1 MTRRFGT
8 ALVRFSCDH
17 PRLVTWAMVLS
28 TLALLTLAA
37 LPSIRPDVFRPLH
50 PLVIDT
56 DPENMLSANEP
67 VRVFHN
73 AMKREFA
80 LHDVIVVGVVNEAH
94 PDGVFNV
101 GSLGRIHDLAVFAA
115 GLRWP
120 DPEKPDRIAG
130 VVDVDMLAP
139 SSVDNIEQAGLGAVR
154 FSWLMSEPP
163 ASRDEALA
171 VRERTKKLPMLDNT
185 LVSGDGKAIALYL
198 PVTTKDVSNRI
209 RDALLEKTRGWEANG
224 DQVHITGLPVA
235 EDTFGVEMFVQMAI
249 SAPLAMLTIFG
260 VMWLFF
266 RHLRLIAA
274 PMIVAMVTPMAT
286 MALLVISGNTV
297 HIMSSMIPVF
307 LMPIAVLDAVHI
319 LSEFFDRYQKTR
331 DRRRTVAEVMEHLF
345 APMLYTSL
353 TTMVGFASLALTPIP
368 PFQTFG
374 VFIAIGVG
382 LAWLWTVTFIPAYI
396 VLLPEG
402 KLSGFGHVNADAA
415 TDATMTGRLLARL
428 GPAMAAKA
436 PAVLAVMALMT
447 VAAGYGI
454 SRIVIND
461 NPVDWFEETHAIR
474 VADRV
479 LNRHFAGTYM
489 AHLALESGDA
499 GAAEAFKQPEVLGY
513 VERLQRTLEQDGDVG
528 KSTSLADIVKTVHRE
543 LLLGEPRQFRIPD
556 SAAAVA
562 QTLLTF
568 ESSHRPHDLWHFVT
582 PDFRK
587 ANIWV
592 QLKSGDNRD
601 MARVVRAVERFMADN
616 PPPVALT
623 ARWFGLNYVNLEWQ
637 DKMVSG
643 MVNSLLGSFATVLVM
658 MVILFR
664 SLLWG
669 LLCMVPLSATIGLSY
684 GVVGL
689 IGKDFDMPI
698 AVLSSLSLGLAVDY
712 AIHFLSRARVAH
724 AEAGSW
730 RAAVGL
736 VYAEPA
742 RAIVRNAV
750 VLAVG
755 FTPLIAAPLMPYQ
768 TVGFFM
774 AAISLVGGFATILIL
789 PALLTVFERRMF
801 RSRKA
806 VLRAAGLLA
815 ALVVS
820 IGPAAAQTAPTVDE
834 IIHRTNLAA
843 YFQGR
848 DGRARIHLEIKDAQ
862 DRVRSREVTILRRDD
877 PPTDELAGNAY
888 RGEQKYYVYFH
899 EPADVAR
906 MALLV
911 WKHQVGDDDRWLFLP
926 ALDLVRR
933 IAASDKRT
941 SFAGSDFFYEDVSG
955 RSIDADEHELVGTTE
970 HYYVLRNRPKDA
982 GAVEFSYYDMHIH
995 KGTFLPIQAE
1005 YFDRNG
1011 AKYRVYKTLA
1021 VDTIQGRP
1029 TVTRASM
1036 SDLKKG
1042 GTTTVGYR
1050 DVAYDVGLPEEIF
1063 TERFLRQ
1070 APAGLL
1076 R

>member
-1 MTRRFGT
+1 MQKFGA
-8 ALVRFSCDH
+8 ALVRYSCDH
-17 PRLVTWAMVLS
+17 PKTVVWAMLLS
-28 TLALLTLAA
+28 TLAFLAIAA
-37 LPSIRPDVFRPLH
+37 LPSVRPDIFRMLH
-50 PLVIDT
+50 PLAIDT
-56 DPENMLSANEP
+56 DPENMLSADEP
-67 VRVFHN
+67 VRLFHT

-80 LHDVIVVGVVNEAH
+80 LHDVIVVGVVNETH

-101 GSLGRIHDLAVFAA
+101 DSLRRIHELTEFART
-115 GLRWP
+115 LRWP
-120 DPEKPDRIAG
+120 DAADPERIKG
-130 VVDVDMLAP
+130 VVDIDMLAP
-139 SSVDNIEQAGLGAVR
+139 STVDNIEQAGPGEVR
-154 FSWLMSEPP
+154 FNWLMAAPP
-163 ASRDEALA
+163 ANRDEALA
-171 VRERTKKLPMLDNT
+171 VRERVMKLPMLANT

-198 PVTTKDVSNRI
+198 PVTAKDVSNRI
-209 RDALLEKTRGWEANG
+209 RDALLTRTRDWKGSG
-224 DQVHITGLPVA
+224 DQIHITGLPVA

-249 SAPLAMLTIFG
+249 SAPLAMLTILA

-274 PMIVAMVTPMAT
+274 PMIIAMVVPMAT
-286 MALLVISGNTV
+286 MALLVISGSTV

-319 LSEFFDRYQKTR
+319 LSEFFDRYQRTR
-331 DRRRTVAEVMEHLF
+331 DRRRTVAEVMDHLF
-345 APMLYTSL
+345 APMLNTSL

-368 PFQTFG
+368 PFQVFG
-374 VFIAIGVG
+374 VFVAIGVG

-396 VLLPEG
+396 ILLPEHR
-402 KLSGFGHVNADAA
+402 LSGFGRAAEDAA
-415 TDATMTGRLLARL
+415 TGDRTLLGRPLAWL
-428 GPAMAAKA
+428 GPVMAARA
-436 PAVLAVMALMT
+436 PAALAVMAVVSA
-447 VAAGYGI
+447 VAAYGI

-461 NPVDWFEETHAIR
+461 NPVDWFEKTHAIR

-479 LNRHFAGTYM
+479 LNQHFGGTYM
-489 AHLALESGDA
+489 AHLALEA
-499 GAAEAFKQPEVLGY
+499 GEADAFKRPEVLGY
-513 VERLQRTLEQDGDVG
+513 VERLQRALEEDGDVG
-528 KSTSLADIVKTVHRE
+528 KTTSLTDIVKTVHRE
-543 LLLGEPRQFRIPD
+543 LLLGEPAQFRVPD

-568 ESSHRPHDLWHFVT
+568 ESGHRPHDLWHFVV

-601 MARVVRAVERFMADN
+601 MARVVRSVERFMAGN
-616 PPPVALT
+616 PPPAGLT

-643 MVNSLLGSFATVLVM
+643 MVNSLLGSFVTVLVM
-658 MVILFR
+658 MTVLFR

-669 LLCMVPLSATIGLSY
+669 LLCMVPLTVTIALSY

-689 IGKDFDMPI
+689 VGKDVDMPI
-698 AVLSSLSLGLAVDY
+698 AVLSSLSLGLTVDY
-712 AIHFLSRARVAH
+712 AIHFLSRAREAH
-724 AEAGSW
+724 AESGSW
-730 RAAVGL
+730 REATRQVF
-736 VYAEPA
+736 AEPA

-750 VLAVG
+750 VLGVG
-755 FTPLIAAPLMPYQ
+755 FTPLLAAPLMPYQ

-774 AAISLVGGFATILIL
+774 ATIALVGGLATLVLL
-789 PALLTVFERRMF
+789 PALLTLFEPWLF
-801 RSRKA
+801 RPGKA
-806 VLRAAGLLA
+806 AARAAALVGLLA
-815 ALVVS
+815 VAAE
-820 IGPAAAQTAPTVDE
+820 PAVAQAPPTVDE
-834 IIHRTNLAA
+834 IVHRANRAA

-848 DGRARIHLEIKDAQ
+848 DGRARVHLEIRDAQ
-862 DRVRSREVTILRRDD
+862 GRVRERDVTILRRDD
-877 PPTDELAGNAY
+877 SPTDDLAGNAY
-888 RGEQKYYVYFH
+888 RGDQKYYVYFH

-911 WKHQVGDDDRWLFLP
+911 WKHQAGDDDRWLFLP

-955 RSIDADEHELVGTTE
+955 RSVDADVHELIGTTE
-970 HYYVLRNRPKDA
+970 NYFVLRHRPKDS

-1005 YFDRNG
+1005 YFDRAG
-1011 AKYRVYKTLA
+1011 AKYRVYKALA
-1021 VDTIQGRP
+1021 VETIQGRP

-1036 SDLKKG
+1036 TDLKKG
-1042 GTTTVGYR
+1042 GATIVTYR
-1050 DVAYDVGLPEEIF
+1050 DVAYDIALPEDIF
-1063 TERFLRQ
+1063 TERFLRR
-1070 APAGLL
+1070 APTEQL